1 MASKHILNESR
12 RARQKQSAT
21 DALVQLSVF
30 GAGDACSIAD
40 KCCMFAM
47 CEAFGSKSV
56 PKWR

>member
-21 DALVQLSVF
+21 DVPVQRCVLL
-30 GAGDACSIAD
+30 AGDSCSIAD